1 MKMLRYIFILALFMA
16 IFSVSCSRSDSKVLI
31 PEYPGAI
38 EDQEHNAKMLGR
50 SVAKVKRVFTND
62 SFDKVLAFYNKKL
75 APYEPEIMSYDL
87 EDGRQAAFTIKKGKV
102 TIAVQEFIKEGA
114 VTITYMG
121 SDF

>member
-1 MKMLRYIFILALFMA
+1 MA

-38 EDQEHNAKMLGR
+38 EDQEHNAKMLGM

-62 SFDKVLAFYNKKL
+62 SFDKVLAFYNEKL

-102 TIAVQEFIKEGA
+102 TIAVQEFIEEGA